1 MFPLMDSE
9 CNRFRCTM
17 IHLYAFLDALL
28 RVLEVSRAW
37 GKSAEIRR
45 NPQKSAEIRRNPQKS
60 AEIRRNTQAKTPIN
74 TQKYPSKT
82 PQAKTPQAKTLTP
95 TGSGFFA
102 LLKT

>member
-37 GKSAEIRR
+37 G
-45 NPQKSAEIRRNPQKS
+45 KSAEIRRNPQKS